1 MMNRRPPGL
10 FAIIVCF
17 CSTLLGWASILQRLH
32 AQSPQNLIDEQVPA
46 ALHIRDAYLTS
57 QPVPSQR
64 RLHIVYWTPNDR
76 EPIDGYQERLSRV
89 MLDIREFYR
98 TEMNRMGFGNRAFD
112 LDLESDEQVRIHLVK
127 GNGPYARYNVESG
140 SKIRRECLPVLQA
153 AGFDA
158 NKETIVIFCNM
169 SNWDPVAKT
178 MSQNSPYYA
187 TGGLRNGTAWQVDS
201 ALLDSSLLD
210 QTEPKITDGQYGK
223 ISVGR
228 YNSIFV
234 GGVCHELGHALGL
247 PHDKER
253 PDEARAFGTSLMGSG
268 NRTYGEDRRNEG
280 RGSAL
285 TLADGLR
292 LAAHPLF
299 THNEKGID
307 LPASAKIQKID
318 IEVNKDKKSFTLRGN
333 VVADPP
339 AYAILGYLDPTGGSD
354 YDATTTTAIPDENGN
369 FVLPCRPSHQPG
381 SAALRIVVCQSNGGR
396 INDQSLS
403 LPYTLNAEGHVD
415 LENYLSLL
423 KLDDVIDA
431 VRNQQADAAAEAL
444 SKLERILNGKTE
456 IPPLLEVARSLVRS
470 MKPPPQK
477 ALMLHDEDKIWLSDT
492 QPSQAKVGWMQP
504 MADRLP
510 NDSLVLSLGGQLF
523 AHGLYAHAPSNYNY
537 ALKGQWKRLTG
548 NAGLADGHDG
558 TCVFVLRGDGK
569 ELWRSEKTTQGQ
581 SIPFDIALNG
591 IDRLELIVED
601 AGDGNGADWG
611 IWTDVQIQ
619 R

>member
-1 MMNRRPPGL
+1 MNRRAAGF
-10 FAIIVCF
+10 FAIIVSF
-17 CSTLLGWASILQRLH
+17 FGTLLGWASILQRLH
-32 AQSPQNLIDEQVPA
+32 AQSPQKLIDEQVPA
-46 ALHIRDAYLTS
+46 ALRIRDAYLTS

-64 RLHIVYWTPNDR
+64 KLHIIYWTPSDR

-98 TEMNRMGFGNRAFD
+98 TEMNRMGFGDRTFD
-112 LDLESDEQVRIHLVK
+112 LDLESDHRVRIHLVK
-127 GNGPYARYNVESG
+127 GSEPYARYNVESG
-140 SKIRRECLPVLQA
+140 SIIREECLPVLKA

-169 SNWDPVAKT
+169 SNWNPEAKT

-201 ALLDSSLLD
+201 ALLDPNLL
-210 QTEPKITDGQYGK
+210 TEVDPMITDGQYGK

-307 LPASAKIQKID
+307 LPASAKIQMID
-318 IEVNKDKKSFTLRGN
+318 IEVDKDKKSFTLRGN

-354 YDATTTTAIPDENGN
+354 YDATTTTAVPDQNGN
-369 FVLPCRPSHQPG
+369 FQLQCKPFHSPG

-396 INDQSLS
+396 INDSS
-403 LPYTLNAEGHVD
+403 RTIPYRVD
-415 LENYLSLL
+415 NKGRVDIDNYLSALRL
-423 KLDDVIDA
+423 EEIITA
-431 VRNQQADAAAEAL
+431 VHSNQSDAAAEAL
-444 SKLERILNGKTE
+444 SKLENAFGGKSET
-456 IPPLLEVARSLVRS
+456 PPLLEVARSLVRTINPPVQ
-470 MKPPPQK
+470 KPLQ
-477 ALMLHDEDKIWLSDT
+477 LHDENKVWLSDT
-492 QPSQAKVGWMQP
+492 QPSQARVGWLKP
-504 MADRLP
+504 MANRLP
-510 NDSLVLSLGGQLF
+510 SESVILSLGFELF
-523 AHGLYAHAPSNYNY
+523 AHGLYAHAPSNYTY
-537 ALKGQWKRLTG
+537 ELQGQWNRLTG
-548 NAGLADGHDG
+548 NAGVADGHGG

-611 IWTDVQIQ
+611 IWTNVQIH